1 MATIK
6 FKDISQYKVEKTA
19 APVEDYVYDKHS
31 QHIDMQQRKYKD
43 VMGIAIFGVGRAGV
57 IHLTSLLKNPRVKL
71 LYIVEED
78 KSKWDSLRS
87 YWSLTDTKFLSGT
100 DASQVYNDQNVRA
113 VVVTSP
119 TYTHENIVKNALEHN
134 KAVFCEKPIAEDMDK
149 SRRCFEKAKEVGEPL
164 FAAFNRRFDAAYA
177 SVRERVRNGEVGHV
191 NTIKVCS
198 RDSPLPSIEYLKISG
213 GIFHDCAVHDIDMM
227 VWILGEYPIR
237 VAVAASANI
246 PEIAEIGDF
255 DTVAIVLTF
264 ASGTVGMIDLCR
276 YSNYGYDQRLE
287 VFGFKGM
294 VKVENQQPIQGLE
307 TTYGLERKTCPM
319 YYSFASRY
327 QNAYVNE
334 MEHFL
339 NVLEGKEQLKVDPQD
354 TLAVSKIASACEEAA
369 RTGKTVDINWDKDAL
384 YCDRNGYANHSNK
397 E

>member
-6 FKDISQYKVEKTA
+6 FKEMSQYKIEKT
-19 APVEDYVYDKHS
+19 PVPTEDYGYNKYVE
-31 QHIDMQQRKYKD
+31 HIGMQMKSHNG
-43 VMGIAIFGVGRAGV
+43 VIGVALFGVGRAGV
-57 IHLTSLLKNPRVKL
+57 IHLTSLLKNPRVRI

-78 KSKWDSLRS
+78 KSKWDALKN
-87 YWSLTDTKFLSGT
+87 YWSLNDIKFLQSI
-100 DASQVYNDQNVRA
+100 DANHVYNDKNVRA

-119 TYTHENIVKNALEHN
+119 TYTHETIVQNALEHD
-134 KAVFCEKPIAEDMDK
+134 KAVFCEKPIAEDMEK
-149 SRRCFEKAKEVGEPL
+149 SRRCFEKAKKVGQPL
-164 FAAFNRRFDAAYA
+164 LAAFNRRFDAAYS

-198 RDSPLPSIEYLKISG
+198 RDSPLPSTEYLKISG
-213 GIFHDCAVHDIDMM
+213 GIFHDCAVHDIDMI

-246 PEIAEIGDF
+246 PEIAELNDF

-294 VKVENQQPIQGLE
+294 VKVENQQPIQGIE

-319 YYSFASRY
+319 YYSFATRY

-339 NVLEGKEQLKVDPQD
+339 DVVEGKEKIKVEPLD

-369 RTGKTVDINWDKDAL
+369 RTGKNVEIKWDPEELPKF
-384 YCDRNGYANHSNK
+384 NH
-397 E
+397 